1 MGYKDKKYQKD
12 LRHQIYDR
20 LTEMLRAGE
29 GMSKKEAKA
38 SGTDRDKIFSY
49 STYETYRKHCY
60 YFADYIRRHH
70 PECTNLTKARK
81 YANEWLQSRVDQ
93 VDKNG
98 GHLSAWTI
106 QTEAKAL
113 AKLYG
118 IQPDAKDYFQAP
130 KRQRHEIKRSR
141 GEAVRDKHFSE
152 KNNAELVNFCRGT
165 GCRRNV
171 LEKLTGRDLLTR
183 EEIKNEIAKLK
194 NKGSLTAREKG
205 HLKSLR
211 DAMEYFSEYAY
222 FIHHRGDKGGRER
235 FSPIIGPHTEEIVA
249 RMRRTGLAEKV
260 WQYVSSNADIHS
272 YRGDYATE
280 IYRLYARPIDQIP
293 YDRKNKGTGRWF
305 QSRVYTCRKDE
316 KGKKLDKDAMEAAS
330 KALGHN
336 RISIVADNYIRGL

>member
-1 MGYKDKKYQKD
+1 M
-12 LRHQIYDR
+12 
-20 LTEMLRAGE
+20 
-29 GMSKKEAKA
+29 
-38 SGTDRDKIFSY
+38 
-49 STYETYRKHCY
+49 
-60 YFADYIRRHH
+60 
-70 PECTNLTKARK
+70 
-81 YANEWLQSRVDQ
+81 
-93 VDKNG
+93 
-98 GHLSAWTI
+98 
-106 QTEAKAL
+106 
-113 AKLYG
+113 
-118 IQPDAKDYFQAP
+118 
-130 KRQRHEIKRSR
+130 
-141 GEAVRDKHFSE
+141 
-152 KNNAELVNFCRGT
+152 
-165 GCRRNV
+165 

-330 KALGHN
+330 KAIEKLKEK
-336 RISIVADNYIRGL
+336 R

>member
-1 MGYKDKKYQKD
+1 MGYKNKKYQKD

-29 GMSKKEAKA
+29 GTSKKKAKA
-38 SGTDRDKIFSY
+38 AGTDRDKIFSY
-49 STYETYRKHCY
+49 NTYETYRKHCY
-60 YFADYIRRHH
+60 YFADYIRQYHS
-70 PECTNLTKARK
+70 ECTNLKKARK

-98 GHLSAWTI
+98 NHLSAWTI

-118 IQPDAKDYFQAP
+118 IQPDDKDYFRPP

-141 GEAVRDKHFSE
+141 GEAVRDRHFSE
-152 KNNAELVNFCRGT
+152 RNNAELVNFCRGT

-171 LEKLTGRDLLTR
+171 LEKLKGRDLITR
-183 EEIKNEIAKLK
+183 EEIKNEIIKLE
-194 NKGSLTAREKG
+194 NKGTLTSHEKS
-205 HLKSLR
+205 HLTCLK
-211 DAMEYFSEYAY
+211 DAMKYFSEYAY
-222 FIHHRGDKGGRER
+222 FIHHQGDKGGRER

-249 RMRRTGLAEKV
+249 RMRRTGQEEKV

-272 YRGDYATE
+272 YRGEYATE
-280 IYRLYARPIDQIP
+280 IYKLYARPIDQIP
-293 YDRKNKGTGRWF
+293 FDRKNKGTGRRF
-305 QSRVYTCRKDE
+305 QSGVYTCRKDE
-316 KGKKLDKDAMEAAS
+316 KGKKLDKDAMEVAS